1 MVTYVKWQQPLGHT
15 AGDQFLKTLS
25 KRISQVLHNEELLH
39 TGGDEF
45 VIIIPELSTN
55 NHSCVLELTR
65 KILTSLQQPVA
76 VNGYEFIVTGS
87 IGISIYPNDTADAND
102 LVKFAESAMF
112 QAKKNGRNNYQ
123 WHNKR
128 FTLQNFKYIQ
138 YESALRKAIKQQHL
152 STYLQ
157 PQTDLKSGRII
168 GAETLLRIHQGTL
181 ADISPAE
188 YIPVAEESGLVVD
201 IGEWV
206 FRAVCQQVSSWHQQH
221 RIPDEFHAIAVNISP
236 IEFNRPDFIEKI
248 SQTLLE
254 TGAPAQ
260 FIELEL
266 TESALQFPSDELYD
280 KLTTLKELGLS
291 VAIDDFGTG
300 YSSLSR
306 LKNLPIDVLKID
318 RSFIHDIHIT
328 GSNNQ
333 AIVEAVINMAKAL
346 NIKTLAEGIENEAQ
360 VKQLQLLNCQYGQG
374 YWFGKPVPVEQ
385 FASSTLLETS
395 LTAQFN
401 S

>member
-1 MVTYVKWQQPLGHT
+1 MKWQQPLGHT

>member
-1 MVTYVKWQQPLGHT
+1 M
-15 AGDQFLKTLS
+15 
-25 KRISQVLHNEELLH
+25 
-39 TGGDEF
+39 
-45 VIIIPELSTN
+45 
-55 NHSCVLELTR
+55 
-65 KILTSLQQPVA
+65 
-76 VNGYEFIVTGS
+76 
-87 IGISIYPNDTADAND
+87 
-102 LVKFAESAMF
+102 
-112 QAKKNGRNNYQ
+112 
-123 WHNKR
+123 
-128 FTLQNFKYIQ
+128 
-138 YESALRKAIKQQHL
+138 
-152 STYLQ
+152 
-157 PQTDLKSGRII
+157 KSGRII

-206 FRAVCQQVSSWHQQH
+206 FRAVCQQVSTWHQQH
-221 RIPDEFHAIAVNISP
+221 RIPDKFHAIAVNISP

-254 TGAPAQ
+254 TGAPAR

-306 LKNLPIDVLKID
+306 LKNLPIDVLIID

-328 GSNNQ
+328 GSSNQ

-346 NIKTLAEGIENEAQ
+346 DIKTLAEGIENEAQ
-360 VKQLQLLNCQYGQG
+360 VKQLQLLHCQYGQG
-374 YWFGKPVPVEQ
+374 YWFGKPIPVEQ
-385 FASSTLLETS
+385 FASSALLETS